1 MMTPAAAAARRILL
15 IEDNPGDAALIVEL
29 LGFDDRS
36 FVLVHV
42 ERLSAGLARLREAHF
57 DAVILDLRLP
67 DATGLDTVRA
77 IRAETE
83 DTPMVVLTG
92 LADEALALAC
102 LEAGAQDYLEKD
114 HLPRT
119 DLRRSLGYALARSHE
134 AAQRRRAD
142 ALQRHLATIVESS
155 PDGIVSINAQGDVT
169 SWNRGAERIF
179 GFAATEVVG
188 RPFGELL
195 SPPTDAPAH
204 AEELALVERTLAGED
219 GVTVELSRVRRD
231 GVPVV
236 ISVVTCRIT
245 DERGQTTGL
254 AAICRDVTEARGRD
268 AELRRRNHELEQR
281 EQQMRALTIRLNQ
294 VREEERTRLSR
305 AVHDELGQLLT
316 GLKMDLRWITRR
328 LPDDAPPWANAIAQR
343 VGEAEGLT
351 DKLLRAIQ
359 RIAIELRPS
368 ALDALGLASAVRDEA
383 RRFEERSGI
392 PTDVEVSGAEVP
404 PAEVATVLF
413 RVLQELLTNVAR
425 HAQASLVTVDLA
437 LGPDAFRLQVQDDGV
452 GIPADA
458 EGRPGSLGLLGI
470 REQVSVY
477 AGSVEFRGVP
487 GTGTTV
493 TVRVPQGS

>member
-1 MMTPAAAAARRILL
+1 MTPAAAAARRILL
-15 IEDNPGDAALIVEL
+15 IEDNPGDAALIAEL
-29 LGFDDRS
+29 LGADGQAFG
-36 FVLVHV
+36 LVHV
-42 ERLSAGLARLREAHF
+42 ERLAVGLRCLKEDDF

-67 DATGLDTVRA
+67 DATGLDGVRA
-77 IRAETE
+77 IRAQTE

-114 HLPRT
+114 NLPRT

-134 AAQRRRAD
+134 TAQRRRAD

-155 PDGIVSINAQGDVT
+155 PDAIISVGSGGDIT

-179 GFAATEVVG
+179 GLAATEVVG
-188 RPFGELL
+188 RPFGEIL
-195 SPPTDAPAH
+195 SAPSATPAH

-219 GVTVELSRVRRD
+219 LVSVELNRLRRD
-231 GVPVV
+231 GLPVV

-268 AELRRRNHELEQR
+268 AELRRRNQELEQR

-328 LPDDAPPWANAIAQR
+328 LPADAPAWANAISQR
-343 VGEAEGLT
+343 LGEAEGLT

-368 ALDALGLASAVRDEA
+368 ALDALGLASALRDEA
-383 RRFEERSGI
+383 RRFEERTSI
-392 PTDVEVSGAEVP
+392 PTEVQVSGAEVP
-404 PAEVATVLF
+404 PNEVATMLF
-413 RVLQELLTNVAR
+413 RVLQELLTNIAR
-425 HAQASLVTVDLA
+425 HAQASLVTIDLD
-437 LGPDAFRLQVQDDGV
+437 LTKGAFRLRVRDDGV
-452 GIPADA
+452 GIPAGAD
-458 EGRPGSLGLLGI
+458 GLPGSLGLLGI
-470 REQVSVY
+470 REQVAVHR
-477 AGSVEFRGVP
+477 GSVEFSGEA
-487 GTGTTV
+487 GAGTTV
-493 TVRVPQGS
+493 TVVVPQGA

>member
-1 MMTPAAAAARRILL
+1 MTPAAAAARRILL
-15 IEDNPGDAALIVEL
+15 IEDNPGDATLIAEL
-29 LGFDDRS
+29 LGVDDRS

-42 ERLSAGLARLREAHF
+42 DRLALGLQRLKEDQF
-57 DAVILDLRLP
+57 DAVLLDLRLP
-67 DATGLDTVRA
+67 DATGLEAVRA
-77 IRAETE
+77 IRAQTE

-134 AAQRRRAD
+134 TAQRRRAD

-155 PDGIVSINAQGDVT
+155 TDAIVSVATGGEVT

-179 GFAATEVVG
+179 GLAASEVVG
-188 RPFGELL
+188 RPFGALL
-195 SPPTDAPAH
+195 SAPSEASEH

-219 GVTVELSRVRRD
+219 AVSVELNRVRRD
-231 GVPVV
+231 GVPLV

-268 AELRRRNHELEQR
+268 AELRRRNQELEQS

-294 VREEERTRLSR
+294 VREDERTRLSR

-316 GLKMDLRWITRR
+316 GLKMDLRWISRR
-328 LPDDAPPWANAIAQR
+328 LPAEAPPWANAISQR
-343 VGEAEGLT
+343 LGEAEGLT

-359 RIAIELRPS
+359 RIAVELRPS
-368 ALDALGLASAVRDEA
+368 ALDALGLASAIRDEA
-383 RRFEERSGI
+383 RRFEERSSI
-392 PTDVEVSGAEVP
+392 ATEVQVSGAETP
-404 PAEVATVLF
+404 PTEVATMLF
-413 RVLQELLTNVAR
+413 RVLQELLTNIAR
-425 HAQASLVTVDLA
+425 HAQASLVTIDLDLA
-437 LGPDAFRLQVQDDGV
+437 GGTFRLQVRDDGV

-458 EGRPGSLGLLGI
+458 DRRPGSLGLLGI
-470 REQVSVY
+470 REKVAVHR
-477 AGSVEFRGVP
+477 GSVEFCGEP
-487 GTGTTV
+487 GAVTTV
-493 TVRVPQGS
+493 TVLVPQGR